1 MHRLSERIALLERTA
16 RLETGVD
23 LTDARERLEQ
33 LLERKRQGLAPLRP
47 AFKTDH
53 TSDAYLRL
61 RNLLARRASAQEA
74 THAPT

>member
-1 MHRLSERIALLERTA
+1 MRLADRIAKMERTT
-16 RLETGVD
+16 RLKTAVD
-23 LTDARERLEQ
+23 LTDARERLAQ
-33 LLERKRQGLAPLRP
+33 LIERKRQGLAPLRP

>member
-1 MHRLSERIALLERTA
+1 MRLADRIAKMERITRLKTA
-16 RLETGVD
+16 VD

>member
-1 MHRLSERIALLERTA
+1 MRLADRIANLERTT

-23 LTDARERLEQ
+23 LTDARERLAQ

-61 RNLLARRASAQEA
+61 RNLLARRASAQEGS
-74 THAPT
+74 HAPT

>member
-1 MHRLSERIALLERTA
+1 MRLADRIAKLEQTTRLKTA
-16 RLETGVD
+16 VD
-23 LTDARERLEQ
+23 LTDARERLAQ
-33 LLERKRQGLAPLRP
+33 LIERKRQGLAPLRP
-47 AFKTDH
+47 AFETDH

>member
-1 MHRLSERIALLERTA
+1 MHRLSERIALLERTTRVKTA
-16 RLETGVD
+16 VD
-23 LTDARERLEQ
+23 LTDARERLAQ

-61 RNLLARRASAQEA
+61 RNLLARRAFAQEGS
-74 THAPT
+74 HAPT